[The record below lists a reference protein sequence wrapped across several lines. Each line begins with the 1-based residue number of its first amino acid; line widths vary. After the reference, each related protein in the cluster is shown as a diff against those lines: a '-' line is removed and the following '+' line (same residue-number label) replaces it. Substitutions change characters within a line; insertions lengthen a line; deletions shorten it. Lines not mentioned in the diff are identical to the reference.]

1 MNDEQIMK
9 KKHQKF
15 IVESDSDEDDQL
27 VEMKTDD
34 IIDGF
39 INKSAKHKA
48 LKNVLE
54 TGELLS
60 KRINTIDWIIS

>member
-1 MNDEQIMK
+1 LDN
-9 KKHQKF
+9 F
-15 IVESDSDEDDQL
+15 IGKNFE
-27 VEMKTDD
+27 KY
-34 IIDGF
+34 
-39 INKSAKHKA
+39 HKA